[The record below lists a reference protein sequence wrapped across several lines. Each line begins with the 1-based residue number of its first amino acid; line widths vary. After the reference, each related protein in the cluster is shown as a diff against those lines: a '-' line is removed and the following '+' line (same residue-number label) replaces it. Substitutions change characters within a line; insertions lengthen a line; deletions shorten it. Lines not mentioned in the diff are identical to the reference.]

1 MTESVVVE
9 MLYLSLFLSFGSR
22 MCSASQERDARAAL
36 FSKYEISALCA
47 RAGVIINM
55 SLHRANCLW
64 ETSLGLFN
72 FVLSFLHE
80 FHSLFT

>member
-1 MTESVVVE
+1 MTESMVVE
-9 MLYLSLFLSFGSR
+9 MLYLSLSFIWLSH
-22 MCSASQERDARAAL
+22 ALQEPERCAL

-55 SLHRANCLW
+55 SLHRANWLW